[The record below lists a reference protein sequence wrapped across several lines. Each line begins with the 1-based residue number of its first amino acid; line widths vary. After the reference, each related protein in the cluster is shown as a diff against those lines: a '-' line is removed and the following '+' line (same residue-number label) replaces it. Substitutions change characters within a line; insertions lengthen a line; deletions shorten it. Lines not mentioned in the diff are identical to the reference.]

1 MVASPDDPQVRS
13 AFERLADEEKASM
26 RDYLKTNGRSLSE
39 KFNLTMTPAR
49 IDIVAS
55 YYSKSVVDTGNAIRH
70 IKACYDE
77 IKKIELYFYK
87 SHDINIVL
95 EEDAIDF
102 LMEMIVES
110 AFELKDVYP
119 KLNNHFEHGLKLVRE
134 KTGRSRFFINRNALL
149 NPEEHIRTLITTTP
163 ALKDIP

>member
-1 MVASPDDPQVRS
+1 
-13 AFERLADEEKASM
+13 
-26 RDYLKTNGRSLSE
+26 
-39 KFNLTMTPAR
+39 MTPAR

-55 YYSKSVVDTGNAIRH
+55 YYAKDVVDTINAVRH

-77 IKKIELYFYK
+77 IKNVELYFYK
-87 SHDINIVL
+87 NHDINIVL

-119 KLNNHFEHGLKLVRE
+119 RLNSHFEHGFKLVRE
-134 KTGRSRFFINRNALL
+134 KTGRSRFFVNRSALL
-149 NPEEHIRTLITTTP
+149 NPEEYIRNLIAPTP
-163 ALKDIP
+163 ASKDKKDKP